1 MVADPQDFS
10 TDVDIQA
17 RRYIL
22 ELKKGK
28 MPLDRL
34 ENFGQWESVIIQI
47 ESFYVR
53 CRADAEKLT
62 DMIDSLCQFNGE
74 LRELLTIRPSLEEV
88 LADDKPTFDYPPLPE
103 NVQIDPHHARGAC
116 RFLDVYTAY
125 STEASPEGY
134 EEFHPFCG
142 LWLLSLVS
150 ARRVYLQLRKK
161 RFYGNLMIALCADT
175 SAVAKSQTARVAID
189 LLYDAGLSFF
199 LGPDRCTPQ
208 KLISNMT
215 GKRIPADYDQLPPD
229 KKEKIRSKIAMAGQR
244 GLFMDEFGKFLQGM
258 LRKNSTTADF
268 ADLFL
273 MMDNCPPEYSNET
286 LSRGSDVVENPFLSL
301 LGAMTY
307 ANLKE
312 NSRAGAD
319 LWTDG
324 FWARVSC
331 IAAPPDVILDAPFD
345 DSDLPT
351 PTELIMALR
360 HWHDRLGVTLCEIVP
375 KTNARDEPTGDYD
388 VNRGE
393 LPQTRCTISEDALAA
408 WKRYRSALKKMLP
421 EFKHKDLHG
430 SYIRIPETAMR
441 MAVLMASLENDN
453 HIEFRHWAKAQELA
467 EILRKNL
474 HILYAQVN
482 RNDYVSDT
490 AKAEDKILEKM
501 KDLRK
506 KGYKDITIAVL
517 KGSFLKNYSI
527 EDLTRIME
535 GMVKGGVLKKEI
547 TKHATKGKYSLAVDN
562 DDGAKEGKDS

>member
-10 TDVDIQA
+10 TIDIQA
-17 RRYIL
+17 RNYIL

-28 MPLDRL
+28 MPFDRP
-34 ENFGQWESVIIQI
+34 ENFGDWESVVSQI

-53 CRADAEKLT
+53 CRGDAEKLS
-62 DMIDSLCQFNGE
+62 DMIDSLCRFNSE
-74 LRELLTIRPSLEEV
+74 LADLLVVRPSLEEV
-88 LADDKPTFDYPPLPE
+88 LADDKPELDYPQLPE
-103 NVQIDPHHARGAC
+103 SVQIPPHLARGAC
-116 RFLDVYTAY
+116 RFLDIYEAY
-125 STEASPEGY
+125 SKEASPEGY
-134 EEFHPFCG
+134 SEFHVFCG
-142 LWLLSLVS
+142 LWLLSTVS
-150 ARRVYLQLRKK
+150 ARRVFLQLRKK

-175 SAVAKSQTARVAID
+175 SMVAKSQTARVAID
-189 LLYDAGLSFF
+189 LLYDSGLSFF
-199 LGPDRCTPQ
+199 LGPDRATPQ

-215 GKRIPADYDQLPPD
+215 GKKVPLDYIQLQGD
-229 KKEKIRSKIAMAGQR
+229 KKAKVDNKIAMAGQR
-244 GLFMDEFGKFLQGM
+244 GLFMDEFGKFIQGM

-268 ADLFL
+268 AELFL
-273 MMDNCPPEYSNET
+273 TMDNCPPEYSNET
-286 LSRGSDVVENPFLSL
+286 LSRGSDVVENPFLSI

-331 IAAPPDVILDAPFD
+331 VAAPSDVILDAPFD
-345 DSDLPT
+345 DSDLVT
-351 PTELIMALR
+351 PPELIMALY
-360 HWHDRLGVTLCEIVP
+360 HWHDRLGVTPCEITE
-375 KTNARDEPTGDYD
+375 KEDKQHNPTGDYEIT
-388 VNRGE
+388 RGD
-393 LPQTRCTISEDALAA
+393 LPQTRCTIDQYALEA
-408 WKRYRSALKKMLP
+408 WKKYRSSLKKMLP
-421 EFKHKDLHG
+421 DFKHKDFHG

-441 MAVLMASLENDN
+441 MAVLMASLENNN

-490 AKAEDKILEKM
+490 AKAEDQILNKM

-535 GMVKGGVLKKEI
+535 GMVKGGVLKKEV
-547 TKHATKGKYSLAVDN
+547 TKHATKGKYSLVV
-562 DDGAKEGKDS
+562 ESEEQHEQS